1 MDDSTL
7 EFWQESESRAIRI
20 FRIPLSV
27 NPKFD
32 LHQLRTFVAVAD
44 AGGLT
49 HAAERI
55 HLSQPAASAHIKS
68 LERVLGVALFARR
81 ANGLALTRHG
91 AMLLPEAQR
100 ILAAAAEFSAH
111 AQCLQG
117 QVTGRLRLGA
127 IFDPVLLRLGALMSR
142 MIARHPMIEIEIHHG
157 SSLSLIAGVRSG
169 AIDAG
174 FVLGARPLLGV
185 AALPLKSLEYRIV
198 APAAWKKKLAGA
210 RWVEIARLPWISAPR
225 DGSHYQMASEL
236 FARHRFKP
244 FKVIEAD
251 SETAIS
257 SLVAAGV
264 GLGLMRADL
273 AAAAAE
279 EQKIFVHPA
288 GRARTLLRFIVPEGR
303 EAEPALRATLDVVRE
318 LWRSRGKR
326 AAHQD

>member
-1 MDDSTL
+1 MH
-7 EFWQESESRAIRI
+7 AIRI

-32 LHQLRTFVAVAD
+32 LHQLRTFVSVAD
-44 AGGLT
+44 AGGLS
-49 HAAERI
+49 HAAKRI

-68 LERVLGVALFARR
+68 LERVLGVTLFVRR

-111 AQCLQG
+111 AQRLQG
-117 QVTGRLRLGA
+117 QVAGRLRLGA
-127 IFDPVLLRLGALMSR
+127 ILDPVLLRLGALMSR
-142 MIARHPMIEIEIHHG
+142 MVARHPMIETEIHHG

-174 FVLGARPLLGV
+174 FVLGARPLPGIV
-185 AALPLKSLEYRIV
+185 ALPLKSLEYRIV
-198 APAAWKKKLAGA
+198 APAAWKKKLVGA
-210 RWVEIARLPWISAPR
+210 RWADIAMLPWISTPR

-236 FARHRFKP
+236 FARHRFEP
-244 FKVIEAD
+244 VKVIEAD

-273 AAAAAE
+273 AAVAATG
-279 EQKIFVHPA
+279 QKIFVYPA
-288 GRARTLLRFIVPEGR
+288 GRARTLLRFVIPEGR
-303 EAEPALRATLDVVRE
+303 ETEPALRATLEVVRE
-318 LWRSRGKR
+318 LWRTRGQR
-326 AAHQD
+326 AIARRLSPVPSTYP